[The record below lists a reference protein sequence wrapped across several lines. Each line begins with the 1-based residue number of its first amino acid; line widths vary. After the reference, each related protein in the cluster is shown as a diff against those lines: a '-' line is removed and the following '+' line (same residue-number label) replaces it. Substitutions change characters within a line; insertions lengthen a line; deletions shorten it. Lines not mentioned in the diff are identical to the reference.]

1 MKKIDSSGKLPTIS
15 FITISKY
22 NSKELVDTINSLLDQ
37 INEENIEYIIVISER
52 LSHEIKNMI
61 FKKRES
67 INLKLIECRDKGLYD
82 AMNLGISSST
92 GKYLYF
98 LNAGDLLIDKKLD
111 TDIFVFLRDL
121 LPLHLFLIFHFLFF
135 LEICSTLIYL
145 KILELNLFLT
155 FQQFDF

>member
-61 FKKRES
+61 F
-67 INLKLIECRDKGLYD
+67 LI
-82 AMNLGISSST
+82 
-92 GKYLYF
+92 
-98 LNAGDLLIDKKLD
+98 
-111 TDIFVFLRDL
+111 
-121 LPLHLFLIFHFLFF
+121 
-135 LEICSTLIYL
+135 
-145 KILELNLFLT
+145 
-155 FQQFDF
+155 